1 MGGGK
6 FLTLE
11 KKKSIAGM
19 AFISPWILGFA
30 LFIAWPLFFSL
41 FISFADVN
49 PAGFTTRFIGLRN
62 YIRAIGVDIEFLP
75 LLGNTVLNVVLD
87 TPIILVFSLSVAV
100 LLTRNMKGQTL
111 FRAIFFLPVVVS
123 SGYVIKEFFNQGIG
137 GLSIA
142 LGIKETAGVVP
153 SELGGGM
160 GPQTPNIINISSL
173 LGEYLGPQIADTT
186 SKFLSRLGLVLWRS
200 GIQILLFIAG
210 MHGIS
215 SSLYESGR
223 IDGANEW
230 TLFWMVTLPILS
242 PVILASII
250 FTIVDSFTDVFNDV
264 LHYIEEI
271 AFKSAMP
278 EFGYSAALS
287 WIYFLTVFLI
297 IIIVMIIIG
306 RRVFNRGE
314 K

>member
-1 MGGGK
+1 
-6 FLTLE
+6 
-11 KKKSIAGM
+11 
-19 AFISPWILGFA
+19 
-30 LFIAWPLFFSL
+30 
-41 FISFADVN
+41 
-49 PAGFTTRFIGLRN
+49 
-62 YIRAIGVDIEFLP
+62 
-75 LLGNTVLNVVLD
+75 
-87 TPIILVFSLSVAV
+87 
-100 LLTRNMKGQTL
+100 
-111 FRAIFFLPVVVS
+111 
-123 SGYVIKEFFNQGIG
+123 
-137 GLSIA
+137 
-142 LGIKETAGVVP
+142 
-153 SELGGGM
+153 
-160 GPQTPNIINISSL
+160 
-173 LGEYLGPQIADTT
+173 
-186 SKFLSRLGLVLWRS
+186 
-200 GIQILLFIAG
+200 

-271 AFKSAMP
+271 AFKSALP

-306 RRVFNRGE
+306 RRVFYRGE